1 MLRLLLACC
10 AVAAGL
16 DFVAHELEAFGTN
29 YHYAAVVVDVDGDG
43 GNDALAASYVR
54 GEIYWYD
61 PAAGSVRLDIVGDEA
76 RGLVFSVFAAD
87 VDGDGDVDVV
97 AGSVGAGDLGWYA
110 NDGSEQFAYAHI
122 ADAAGPYT
130 VAAADVDGDGAVE
143 FVAVAFNDDAV
154 AWYEAEGTTYV
165 VAAAAYGAYSVHA
178 ADVDGDGDLD
188 LVAASYSDDTVRYFA
203 NDGAGNFDAEVVVD
217 GDADGAIHV
226 GAADVDADG
235 APDVLAVAA
244 SDFAFLWYE
253 NGLPYAGFAKH
264 TATAGA
270 GTARSLAAADLDGD
284 GDVDLLPAEFS
295 VYHNYWLE
303 HDLDSY
309 GDVAFTARALGD
321 ALESGQSPAVAAP
334 GDLDGDGDVDALVGG
349 VSSGAAASWPGT
361 RTAPSRPADAAADG
375 VLRGRRLRRARR
387 VDGLPGPAP
396 SARST
401 STATATRTR
410 WPRSRTTPSRGTR
423 TTARSPSRRAT
434 SATTPS
440 AAAVAAV
447 DVDGDGDLDVLT
459 VNGND
464 DAVLWYENDGSQSFT
479 KRVITTLAD
488 NAVAAAGVDVDGDGD
503 VDVVAASMLDDT
515 VAWHANDGSQSFTER
530 IVATTLAYAIDVDAS
545 DVDGDGDLDLI
556 VAAYEAN
563 AIVWFEND
571 GSESFSHHVITAAA
585 TGATDVVHVDLD
597 GDGDVDAL
605 SASTDDDTIA
615 WYENDGSQSF
625 TERIITTLAD
635 GAMSV
640 FPVDIDGDGDVD
652 VLAASYYDDTVA
664 WYENDGADGGA
675 ERRHDARGR
684 RPDDTVAWYE
694 NDCAS
699 HAPTAAPAAAPT
711 PRPTITCASVAFA
724 EHIVATTAGGGNSVF
739 AIDVDGDGDVDA
751 LAAFAADTVVWYEND
766 GSQSFTEHIIS
777 WLADDAASVFAIDVD
792 GDGDVDALSASK
804 LDDTVAWYENDGSE
818 SFSERIPRRSP
829 APPSD
834 GAMSVFAIDVD
845 GDGDV
850 DVLSASYYDDTVAW
864 YENGGSQSFT
874 EHVLT
879 NSANGAWFVSAADA
893 DGDGDVDVLSAAY
906 LGNTVAWHE
915 NGGGAFAQIDGHCD
929 GYASFE
935 RICPSSD
942 ATCGGWS
949 DFIVGQGGAGDSLV
963 ACQTRCAEASCGG
976 IYFDDAHGCGN
987 YDACADSGDGQNW
1000 GASFYIRVSNAFT
1013 ERVIATHAVYAVSVF
1028 AIDVDGDGDV
1038 DALSSTSSVATW
1050 YENDGAQSFTERLI
1064 SSVGAGS
1071 LVAIDVDADGD
1082 VDALS
1087 VYGDGASVA
1096 WYENDCGT
1104 FAPTSTLAPTTA
1116 PTTTRAP
1123 SPSPTPRPMVS
1134 CASVSFAGR
1143 VVTDSADG
1151 AYSVFAIDV
1160 DGDDDVDVLS
1170 ASYSDDTVSWY
1181 ENDGS
1186 QSFTERII
1194 TTLADNVLSVFAIDV
1209 DGDGDVDALSASYM
1223 DDTVAWYEN
1232 DASEPFTE
1240 RVITYTADA
1249 ADSVYAI
1256 DVDGDGDADALSA
1269 SKTDDTV
1276 AWYENDGTQ
1285 SFTERIITTLADG
1298 AMSVFPVDID
1308 GDGDVDVLAAS
1319 YYDDTV
1325 AWYENGDAQSFTERI
1340 ISTTADFA
1348 TSVFAIDVDGD
1359 GDVDV
1364 LSASGSDNTVA
1375 WYENDGAQS
1384 FTKRII
1390 SASAGGAY
1398 AVFAIDLDGDGDVDP
1413 LSASPS
1419 DDTVAWYENDGSQ
1432 SFTERVF
1439 GTPDRPRSVYAI
1451 DVDGDGDVDAL
1462 SASADDDT
1470 VAWYEDDCE
1479 TAAPTAVPSA
1489 ETAAPTAV
1497 PSASTTPTTSL
1508 APTSAAP
1515 TPRPTTFCTS
1525 VSFLQHT
1532 ISNSATGAFGV
1543 YAFDVDGDGVDDV
1556 LSASYSDDTVAWF
1569 ENDGSQSFT
1578 ERILTT
1584 LAEGARNVFAIDVD
1598 GDGDADA
1605 LSASNGDDTVA
1616 WYENDG
1622 SQSFAERV
1630 ITTLADAAQS
1640 VFAIDV
1646 DGDGDVDA
1654 PRRVSVVAIDVDGDG
1669 DVDVLSAS
1677 QLDNTIAWYEN
1688 DGSQSFTARVVTNA
1702 ADAAYSVFAIDVDGD
1717 GDADALSASADDDT
1731 VAWYENDG
1739 SQSFAELV
1747 IADAADQANTVFAFD
1762 VDGDGDI
1769 DALSSSY
1776 GDDTVSW
1783 YENDGSQSFTTRII
1797 TTAAP
1802 TPTPCD
1808 AVAAGS
1814 YAGPPPRLAAAAFTS
1829 TGAALTVAFDAPTD
1843 LGGFAAGEAFGCAAL
1858 LDMADGDVAQ
1868 CDWTDA
1874 STLNVLVSS
1883 ALAVVPGV
1891 TVALKPGVLK
1901 APCDDAVFSRC
1912 DCVPFASNSSAVLAP
1927 PATPLVPSVVLQGP
1941 TSAAVCEGGFEV
1953 SGDQSTGSGGRAFVV
1968 RDWNATAAHAVA
1980 VRHDTPP
1987 VVTVVGGLRQATAR
2001 PQALSVTASALATS
2015 CDGRA
2020 AGPRRRLR
2028 LGPRGRPRVD
2038 VARPRY
2044 FKLPPFALSVG
2055 THALTLVVRDAQHAA
2070 SNTSTA
2076 LSVVVARSAVVAVV
2090 DGGDRVVPASSPL
2103 RLSAS
2108 ESYDE
2113 DVPGATGANAG
2124 LAFTWTCDE
2133 LVLED
2138 ATGEAL
2144 DVSLDAGLYTFRV
2157 NATAADGTHGAAT
2170 ALIDVVAADPP
2181 RVAASAVPPR
2191 VASTL
2196 RLSLSGDVDPS
2207 SLGRAVDA
2215 ALGLNSTWAVVAGA
2229 LADGAALEAVAAT
2242 RPALRGPARRG
2253 RTRSCSQGALVAG
2266 GAYALELGDLRRLGR
2281 RRRRARRL
2289 RRRRAADERR
2299 RRRGAGVRVALETLF
2314 ALETRSWVT
2323 ADAPLTYAFKA
2334 GGATLRAPTLEPQ
2347 LEGVVLKEGAV
2358 VVAVVAYDSLGGSS
2372 GAETVVLCAP
2382 PAPETLAALAADRL
2396 DEAAALGNS
2405 EAVAQTQS
2413 ASAVAAAAA
2422 ADGGVLLGEAAAATA
2437 LNATA
2442 KLAARSRAVGFAE
2455 TTAESCVVAMSALL
2469 DNDDARRRRRLNIEA
2484 PAEPSATRVAVAAV
2498 LDDVAVA
2505 ATAGAV
2511 AGEDPVVVSSDRID
2525 VTSAALPLNA
2535 TPGVPNAVSSPRGG
2549 RAVALPDAIGGPGDA
2564 VVVVLADLYDDDV
2577 AREDDDDG
2585 GDVAREDDDDGAPS
2599 PAPSSKPS
2607 PRLLSS
2613 APTSLAPSSASPT
2626 LAPSSAPTRSPT
2638 VAPSLAPRPGA
2649 TTHFGVF
2656 GGGNESLRVRLDL
2669 ARASTLAEGRET
2681 ANLTCPCGF
2690 VGDVNHTCADGAVV
2704 SQHCDGAAGAFELRC
2719 PGEKH
2724 RCFRR
2729 RKDGDWGK
2737 ACETSTSDTGVVSC
2751 ACAARVNRPGD
2762 YRVETDAV
2770 ASSAAYVGSF
2780 VSVPDLGRSAAI
2792 LLALLGLA
2800 AAVGLVAAG
2809 GRVLDRRDAAV
2820 PPPSLRSRMLRKQ
2833 RDDFGASTDQL
2844 AYFGSRES
2852 LDVIVEA
2859 SFFAKATTLL
2869 KKNHALLNIYYVHS
2883 DGLSRPLRALKLGVE
2898 ILLFLWG
2905 VALSTAMTYPDPGC
2919 DGESTRRGCLQYVN
2933 LNPGGVFKT
2942 RRMCKWDRCSG
2953 SCVYRAPNA
2962 NATATTEHYFTLAL
2976 TMALLLPL
2984 IAVLDV
2990 IFDTYVAAPSPF
3002 AHAREKAGEK
3012 PEAEKSH
3019 RTLDALDEPSFS
3031 FVPEGLARPDVDAA
3045 VARHCETPKATA
3057 RKRAKKWT
3065 TYFRRRLAA
3074 FRRNVGESL
3083 GETRSL
3089 RHKSAALEETVRKLA
3104 PAVAE
3109 AVVARDE
3116 ELQRAIDGAFEESA
3130 RVSLKRLRSR
3140 LRNEWDFVED
3150 RAVFRA
3156 TVRAILQRHILRALV
3171 WDEELSAIKGDTPE
3185 KTRALK
3191 GAKLFELERLS
3202 KLGPAERNIYRH
3214 SITSFD
3220 EDAAVDVPTK
3230 ARYVGA
3236 IAAEVVLLL
3245 YIGFYLVA
3253 YGSDMGRGRTI
3264 VWLYTVSVSLALYYA
3279 VISPLEVLF
3288 FGYALPSLLAEH
3300 FEKFEDPTSLSRYP
3314 FETKL
3319 PSVATYFLALW
3330 HEELHETRIGRHCLG
3345 TLHEEAPDTSPEAL
3359 KRILADATW
3368 RPTLQVRATIFLV
3381 SGFVTLPVSW
3391 QEVLFEEVFTF
3402 TPFCSQILTAVV
3414 GVDLTGGGSSGRR
3427 AVDVSTIVNLVG
3439 VIVLLFIS
3447 ITLWQGG
3454 SELARRLS
3462 VRYRR
3467 VPPPD
3472 HREKWHE
3479 RRGDSTRRAATRKR
3493 NSALEDTMRSTGRR
3507 LSTIMKH
3514 RGVEPADAAEKAKH
3528 QRAADDFAAI
3538 EMGRVAE
3545 KAAAKPKRA
3554 SALVDWSHTGGSGGD
3569 AGAAPPPPT
3578 FNPLSPRSG
3587 DPTRVG
3593 WDAFAAEPGT
3603 PMTANPM
3610 SPRSPGTPRTPGGS
3624 KRRNPECPY

>member
-1 MLRLLLACC
+1 
-10 AVAAGL
+10 
-16 DFVAHELEAFGTN
+16 
-29 YHYAAVVVDVDGDG
+29 
-43 GNDALAASYVR
+43 
-54 GEIYWYD
+54 
-61 PAAGSVRLDIVGDEA
+61 
-76 RGLVFSVFAAD
+76 
-87 VDGDGDVDVV
+87 
-97 AGSVGAGDLGWYA
+97 
-110 NDGSEQFAYAHI
+110 
-122 ADAAGPYT
+122 
-130 VAAADVDGDGAVE
+130 
-143 FVAVAFNDDAV
+143 
-154 AWYEAEGTTYV
+154 
-165 VAAAAYGAYSVHA
+165 
-178 ADVDGDGDLD
+178 
-188 LVAASYSDDTVRYFA
+188 
-203 NDGAGNFDAEVVVD
+203 
-217 GDADGAIHV
+217 
-226 GAADVDADG
+226 
-235 APDVLAVAA
+235 
-244 SDFAFLWYE
+244 
-253 NGLPYAGFAKH
+253 
-264 TATAGA
+264 
-270 GTARSLAAADLDGD
+270 
-284 GDVDLLPAEFS
+284 
-295 VYHNYWLE
+295 
-303 HDLDSY
+303 
-309 GDVAFTARALGD
+309 
-321 ALESGQSPAVAAP
+321 
-334 GDLDGDGDVDALVGG
+334 
-349 VSSGAAASWPGT
+349 
-361 RTAPSRPADAAADG
+361 
-375 VLRGRRLRRARR
+375 
-387 VDGLPGPAP
+387 
-396 SARST
+396 
-401 STATATRTR
+401 
-410 WPRSRTTPSRGTR
+410 
-423 TTARSPSRRAT
+423 
-434 SATTPS
+434 
-440 AAAVAAV
+440 
-447 DVDGDGDLDVLT
+447 
-459 VNGND
+459 
-464 DAVLWYENDGSQSFT
+464 
-479 KRVITTLAD
+479 
-488 NAVAAAGVDVDGDGD
+488 
-503 VDVVAASMLDDT
+503 
-515 VAWHANDGSQSFTER
+515 
-530 IVATTLAYAIDVDAS
+530 
-545 DVDGDGDLDLI
+545 
-556 VAAYEAN
+556 
-563 AIVWFEND
+563 
-571 GSESFSHHVITAAA
+571 
-585 TGATDVVHVDLD
+585 
-597 GDGDVDAL
+597 
-605 SASTDDDTIA
+605 
-615 WYENDGSQSF
+615 
-625 TERIITTLAD
+625 
-635 GAMSV
+635 
-640 FPVDIDGDGDVD
+640 
-652 VLAASYYDDTVA
+652 
-664 WYENDGADGGA
+664 
-675 ERRHDARGR
+675 
-684 RPDDTVAWYE
+684 
-694 NDCAS
+694 
-699 HAPTAAPAAAPT
+699 
-711 PRPTITCASVAFA
+711 
-724 EHIVATTAGGGNSVF
+724 
-739 AIDVDGDGDVDA
+739 
-751 LAAFAADTVVWYEND
+751 
-766 GSQSFTEHIIS
+766 
-777 WLADDAASVFAIDVD
+777 
-792 GDGDVDALSASK
+792 
-804 LDDTVAWYENDGSE
+804 
-818 SFSERIPRRSP
+818 
-829 APPSD
+829 
-834 GAMSVFAIDVD
+834 
-845 GDGDV
+845 
-850 DVLSASYYDDTVAW
+850 
-864 YENGGSQSFT
+864 
-874 EHVLT
+874 
-879 NSANGAWFVSAADA
+879 
-893 DGDGDVDVLSAAY
+893 
-906 LGNTVAWHE
+906 
-915 NGGGAFAQIDGHCD
+915 
-929 GYASFE
+929 
-935 RICPSSD
+935 
-942 ATCGGWS
+942 
-949 DFIVGQGGAGDSLV
+949 
-963 ACQTRCAEASCGG
+963 
-976 IYFDDAHGCGN
+976 
-987 YDACADSGDGQNW
+987 
-1000 GASFYIRVSNAFT
+1000 
-1013 ERVIATHAVYAVSVF
+1013 
-1028 AIDVDGDGDV
+1028 
-1038 DALSSTSSVATW
+1038 
-1050 YENDGAQSFTERLI
+1050 
-1064 SSVGAGS
+1064 
-1071 LVAIDVDADGD
+1071 
-1082 VDALS
+1082 
-1087 VYGDGASVA
+1087 
-1096 WYENDCGT
+1096 
-1104 FAPTSTLAPTTA
+1104 
-1116 PTTTRAP
+1116 
-1123 SPSPTPRPMVS
+1123 MVS

-1160 DGDDDVDVLS
+1160 DGDDDVDALS

-1285 SFTERIITTLADG
+1285 SFTERVITTLADG
-1298 AMSVFPVDID
+1298 AFSVFAIDVD
-1308 GDGDVDVLAAS
+1308 GDGDVDPLS
-1319 YYDDTV
+1319 TSRYDDTV

-1375 WYENDGAQS
+1375 WYENDGAHPS
-1384 FTKRII
+1384 R
-1390 SASAGGAY
+1390 SASWHTG
-1398 AVFAIDLDGDGDVDP
+1398 P
-1413 LSASPS
+1413 
-1419 DDTVAWYENDGSQ
+1419 
-1432 SFTERVF
+1432 
-1439 GTPDRPRSVYAI
+1439 PRSVYAI

-1479 TAAPTAVPSA
+1479 TAAHGGAVCRDGRAYGGAVCEYHADDEPRADERCPNAAADDFLHERLIFTAHHQQLGDGRLWRLRV
-1489 ETAAPTAV
+1489 
-1497 PSASTTPTTSL
+1497 
-1508 APTSAAP
+1508 
-1515 TPRPTTFCTS
+1515 
-1525 VSFLQHT
+1525 
-1532 ISNSATGAFGV
+1532 
-1543 YAFDVDGDGVDDV
+1543 DVDGDGVDDV

-1654 PRRVSVVAIDVDGDG
+1654 LGDVVAIDVDGDG

-1797 TTAAP
+1797 TT
-1802 TPTPCD
+1802 
-1808 AVAAGS
+1808 
-1814 YAGPPPRLAAAAFTS
+1814 

-1874 STLNVLVSS
+1874 ATLNVLVSS

-1901 APCDDAVFSRC
+1901 APCDDA
-1912 DCVPFASNSSAVLAP
+1912 
-1927 PATPLVPSVVLQGP
+1927 GP

-1968 RDWNATAAHAVA
+1968 RDWNATCVGAGGIAPRSKTRRDPATFAVASATLSSLGCEAVTLTLTLANFLGFSATSAAHAVA

-2020 AGPRRRLR
+2020 AGTAPSSTTASRR
-2028 LGPRGRPRVD
+2028 PPPTP
-2038 VARPRY
+2038 RPRY

-2090 DGGDRVVPASSPL
+2090 DGGDRVVPRRPSSP
-2103 RLSAS
+2103 
-2108 ESYDE
+2108 
-2113 DVPGATGANAG
+2113 
-2124 LAFTWTCDE
+2124 
-2133 LVLED
+2133 
-2138 ATGEAL
+2138 
-2144 DVSLDAGLYTFRV
+2144 
-2157 NATAADGTHGAAT
+2157 AA
-2170 ALIDVVAADPP
+2170 P
-2181 RVAASAVPPR
+2181 R
-2191 VASTL
+2191 
-2196 RLSLSGDVDPS
+2196 
-2207 SLGRAVDA
+2207 
-2215 ALGLNSTWAVVAGA
+2215 
-2229 LADGAALEAVAAT
+2229 
-2242 RPALRGPARRG
+2242 AR
-2253 RTRSCSQGALVAG
+2253 
-2266 GAYALELGDLRRLGR
+2266 LGDLRRLGR

-2299 RRRGAGVRVALETLF
+2299 RRRGAESGSRSTLF

-2405 EAVAQTQS
+2405 EAVAHRRRRGGRRGPEFAVDAPRGHGRRRRRLDDDAALSSRARRPSRRPRRPTAASCS
-2413 ASAVAAAAA
+2413 ARPPRRRRS
-2422 ADGGVLLGEAAAATA
+2422 TRRR
-2437 LNATA
+2437 NSR
-2442 KLAARSRAVGFAE
+2442 ARSRAVGFAE

-2484 PAEPSATRVAVAAV
+2484 PAEPSATSPSRRARRRRRRG
-2498 LDDVAVA
+2498 DRRRRRRR
-2505 ATAGAV
+2505 G
-2511 AGEDPVVVSSDRID
+2511 PVVVSSDRID

-2535 TPGVPNAVSSPRGG
+2535 TPGVPNAEG
-2549 RAVALPDAIGGPGDA
+2549 RRLGQGLRDVDERHGRR
-2564 VVVVLADLYDDDV
+2564 VV
-2577 AREDDDDG
+2577 
-2585 GDVAREDDDDGAPS
+2585 
-2599 PAPSSKPS
+2599 
-2607 PRLLSS
+2607 
-2613 APTSLAPSSASPT
+2613 
-2626 LAPSSAPTRSPT
+2626 
-2638 VAPSLAPRPGA
+2638 
-2649 TTHFGVF
+2649 
-2656 GGGNESLRVRLDL
+2656 RVR
-2669 ARASTLAEGRET
+2669 RA
-2681 ANLTCPCGF
+2681 
-2690 VGDVNHTCADGAVV
+2690 
-2704 SQHCDGAAGAFELRC
+2704 
-2719 PGEKH
+2719 
-2724 RCFRR
+2724 
-2729 RKDGDWGK
+2729 
-2737 ACETSTSDTGVVSC
+2737 
-2751 ACAARVNRPGD
+2751 VNRPGD

-2792 LLALLGLA
+2792 LLALLGLG
-2800 AAVGLVAAG
+2800 AVGLVAAG

-2844 AYFGSRES
+2844 ATSGRATGP
-2852 LDVIVEA
+2852 A
-2859 SFFAKATTLL
+2859 ST
-2869 KKNHALLNIYYVHS
+2869 
-2883 DGLSRPLRALKLGVE
+2883 
-2898 ILLFLWG
+2898 
-2905 VALSTAMTYPDPGC
+2905 
-2919 DGESTRRGCLQYVN
+2919 
-2933 LNPGGVFKT
+2933 
-2942 RRMCKWDRCSG
+2942 
-2953 SCVYRAPNA
+2953 APNA
-2962 NATATTEHYFTLAL
+2962 TATATTEHYFTLAL

-3089 RHKSAALEETVRKLA
+3089 RHKSAALEET
-3104 PAVAE
+3104 
-3109 AVVARDE
+3109 
-3116 ELQRAIDGAFEESA
+3116 
-3130 RVSLKRLRSR
+3130 
-3140 LRNEWDFVED
+3140 
-3150 RAVFRA
+3150 
-3156 TVRAILQRHILRALV
+3156 
-3171 WDEELSAIKGDTPE
+3171 
-3185 KTRALK
+3185 
-3191 GAKLFELERLS
+3191 
-3202 KLGPAERNIYRH
+3202 RNIYRH

-3402 TPFCSQILTAVV
+3402 TPFA
-3414 GVDLTGGGSSGRR
+3414 
-3427 AVDVSTIVNLVG
+3427 
-3439 VIVLLFIS
+3439 
-3447 ITLWQGG
+3447 
-3454 SELARRLS
+3454 
-3462 VRYRR
+3462 
-3467 VPPPD
+3467 
-3472 HREKWHE
+3472 
-3479 RRGDSTRRAATRKR
+3479 
-3493 NSALEDTMRSTGRR
+3493 
-3507 LSTIMKH
+3507 
-3514 RGVEPADAAEKAKH
+3514 
-3528 QRAADDFAAI
+3528 
-3538 EMGRVAE
+3538 
-3545 KAAAKPKRA
+3545 
-3554 SALVDWSHTGGSGGD
+3554 
-3569 AGAAPPPPT
+3569 
-3578 FNPLSPRSG
+3578 PRS
-3587 DPTRVG
+3587 
-3593 WDAFAAEPGT
+3593 
-3603 PMTANPM
+3603 
-3610 SPRSPGTPRTPGGS
+3610 
-3624 KRRNPECPY
+3624 